1 MVIKF
6 KRKDL
11 LLPLIFGVF
20 FALMYP
26 VLPVEYFLAGIVGF
40 LGIIAVLYDIK
51 IGILAGVFLIPFL
64 PDMLSLVFVIF
75 LVMVY
80 IYDHLVKKT
89 SPLDVASVYIPII
102 IFGIIITIGTI
113 TSIDIMGSFR
123 DFAIHFVSFGLVFVM
138 INSIDRLEDFNIIV
152 TMIVF
157 SATIV
162 ALIGLY
168 QYIVGVPVDA
178 GWVDVSNNPDIK
190 ARVYSVFDN
199 PNILAEYL
207 VMTIPLSISL
217 FWYTKKIV
225 KKVLFL
231 ATSAILTLSLV
242 LTLSRGG
249 WIGFAVSAL
258 IFILLVEKRFLLSII
273 PIGIGGLLFLP
284 KSILSRILSIGNLGD
299 SSNSYRI
306 TMWKIALNIIKD
318 NPLAGVGFGHKP
330 FQQTFETYISDM
342 PTYHAHNTY
351 IELAA
356 ELGIPGLIAFLFLM
370 FIIFKYGIQKLI
382 NQENRYIKIMAAG
395 LFAGLG
401 GLLAHGA
408 VENVIYLT
416 RIILYFW
423 IMIGLILTLIKI
435 KKQEEI
441 HTQ

>member
-20 FALMYP
+20 FAIMYP
-26 VLPVEYFLAGIVGF
+26 VVPFKYFLAGIVGF
-40 LGIIAVLYDIK
+40 LGVIAVLYDIK
-51 IGILAGVFLIPFL
+51 IGILAAVFLIPFL

-80 IYDHLVKKT
+80 IYEHLVKKT
-89 SPLDVASVYIPII
+89 NALDESSVYIPII
-102 IFGIIITIGTI
+102 IFAIIIVIGTI
-113 TSIDIMGSFR
+113 TSIDILGSFR
-123 DFAIHFVSFGLVFVM
+123 DLAIHFVSLGLVFVM
-138 INSIDRLEDFNIIV
+138 INTVDRLEDFNIIV

-178 GWVDVSNNPDIK
+178 GWVDVSNNPDVK
-190 ARVYSVFDN
+190 ARVYSVFEN

-207 VMTIPLSISL
+207 IMTIPLSISL
-217 FWYTKKIV
+217 FWYTKKIG
-225 KKVLFL
+225 KKLLFL
-231 ATSAILTLSLV
+231 ATSGILTLSLV

-249 WIGFAVSAL
+249 WIGFAFSAL
-258 IFILLVEKRFLLSII
+258 IFILLIERRFLLSII
-273 PIGIGGLLFLP
+273 PIVLGGILFLP
-284 KSILSRILSIGNLGD
+284 KSIISRIISIGNLAD

-306 TMWKIALNIIKD
+306 TMWKIALDIIKD
-318 NPLAGVGFGHKP
+318 HPLAGVGFGHKP
-330 FQQTFETYISDM
+330 FQQTFERYISDM

-356 ELGIPGLIAFLFLM
+356 ELGIPGLIAFLFLI
-370 FIIFKYGIQKLI
+370 FIVFKYGIQKLI

-395 LFAGLG
+395 AFAGLG

-423 IMIGLILTLIKI
+423 ILIGLILTLMKI

-441 HTQ
+441 HK